1 MTDNNRGAYTPQSEA
16 PLAFDARRSGGPGGG
31 RPLPLTLIIS
41 AVVLAVIVIALIA
54 FLMRQP
60 DGSGGAKEGQTIDA
74 MKSAPETA
82 TPVTDP
88 RPGLQ
93 VYTEGQPAPVD
104 PTFTPPPEQPGLRP
118 TMPTQA
124 TMPPSAT
131 PTAAPVTTTVAAPKT
146 APRAAADPLA
156 ALTVAAAPKATPA
169 PVAPAPT
176 PAPVAPKAA
185 PAPVAAAPAPK
196 AAPSGPASVQIG
208 AFSTNAQ
215 AEKGFNDVAG
225 MFPGQMA
232 GKTKRVEAIQRDG
245 ETLLRTSVGGFASR
259 ADAEA
264 FCAQLQSRG
273 KTCLVR

>member
-1 MTDNNRGAYTPQSEA
+1 
-16 PLAFDARRSGGPGGG
+16 
-31 RPLPLTLIIS
+31 
-41 AVVLAVIVIALIA
+41 
-54 FLMRQP
+54 
-60 DGSGGAKEGQTIDA
+60 

-93 VYTEGQPAPVD
+93 VYTEGQPAPVV
-104 PTFTPPPEQPGLRP
+104 PTFTSPPEQPGLRP

-131 PTAAPVTTTVAAPKT
+131 PATAPVTTTVAAPKA
-146 APRAAADPLA
+146 APKAAADPLG
-156 ALTVAAAPKATPA
+156 ALTVAAAPKANPA
-169 PVAPAPT
+169 PVAPVALAPT

-185 PAPVAAAPAPK
+185 PAPVAAAPAPTPK